1 MEVPSLKAE
10 LRDLIARYLE
20 LYYVSESSKD
30 GIRTENRYQS
40 IRLGDLE
47 SDGVRSVRDG
57 FLDRIDF
64 AGKKVL
70 DLGSN
75 LGELSRG
82 ARARGAS
89 LVDGY
94 EYDPF
99 FVELA
104 SAIDAYGQVTRVSH
118 HQRDMTDPGVYRDH
132 YDVVLAF
139 SVFVYIEPVL
149 DRIASITDELFVLET
164 HRLEDNLEDYYVR
177 VLGRYFPHYVILG
190 ESDWDVRLGGESDR
204 RAVVAF
210 AKDEPTLLE
219 GLREEGSG
227 EAPPNLLKAAV
238 AHRPGS
244 GAPVR
249 HFDVDLATAPR
260 AALQQRF
267 FMMFRFDS
275 LDELLE
281 AIDRMEIDV
290 GSLVKSREIKNLGSE
305 GWVYWFLF
313 TKGYVQYAKAGEITE
328 GNVYFDYLVRH
339 YMEHGHDPS
348 AGWDPD
354 EHETAVERVA
364 RRFRDFD
371 GLRRVGAEGP
381 EPPPDTKPV
390 RITLRDVP
398 RDPPLQLYEVG
409 SDEPLPVRYIDG
421 WHRLC
426 SARLSGLS
434 RFPCEAVPE
443 NLHDKRIR
451 GTVEEFGF
459 DGARLTL
466 KGWALDPK
474 AMVNFELRSGRQILA
489 KAAPTDRPDVAAAFG
504 HLPHARTSGF
514 DFDIEC
520 GLSADA
526 PTRFDLVVMQ
536 EIFPVG
542 VIGLLHL
549 PPDERLAGDRR
560 WEAATLVYQLL
571 RPLVRRRPLESFGSI
586 LELRGGGVPLGPAL
600 ARLVPGATVT
610 TVYPGDPVDAP
621 PGAADL
627 VIAHDVLPSLP
638 RDQQLT
644 LLEAVRPALGEGG
657 FAALTVQGELV
668 RPFLSWPA
676 ILADLDSE
684 GIADGDAASTGTVQT
699 RQYTIEACSGLFEV
713 TDYLTG
719 GVGNHHDLV
728 ILRTT

>member
-1 MEVPSLKAE
+1 MEVPSIKGE
-10 LRDLIARYLE
+10 LRELIARYLE

-57 FLDRIDF
+57 FLDEIDF
-64 AGKKVL
+64 SGKKVL

-118 HQRDMTDPGVYRDH
+118 HQRDITDPGVYCDH

-177 VLGRYFPHYVILG
+177 VVGRYFPHFAILG
-190 ESDWDVRLGGESDR
+190 ESDWDLRLGGESDR
-204 RAVVAF
+204 RAILAF

-219 GLREEGSG
+219 GLRETDSG

-244 GAPVR
+244 GIAPR
-249 HFDVDLATAPR
+249 HLDVDLATPPR
-260 AALQQRF
+260 MALQQRF

-275 LDELLE
+275 LDELLD

-290 GSLVKSREIKNLGSE
+290 GTLVKSPESKNLGSE

-313 TKGYVQYAKAGEITE
+313 TKGYVQYAKSGEINE
-328 GNVYFDYLVRH
+328 VNVYFDYLVRH

-348 AGWDPD
+348 AGWDLT
-354 EHETAVERVA
+354 EHDLAVERVA
-364 RRFRDFD
+364 RRYRDFD
-371 GLRRVGAEGP
+371 TLRRVGAESR
-381 EPPPDTKPV
+381 EPPADTKPV

-409 SDEPLPVRYIDG
+409 SDVPLPVRYIDG

-434 RFPCEAVPE
+434 RFPCEAVGE

-451 GTVEEFGF
+451 GAVEQFGF

-466 KGWALDPK
+466 KGWAIDPES
-474 AMVNFELRSGRQILA
+474 MVNFELRSGRQILA
-489 KAAPTDRPDVAAAFG
+489 KAAPRDRPEVAAAFG
-504 HLPHARTSGF
+504 RLPHARTSGF

-520 GLSADA
+520 RLPADA
-526 PTRFDLVVMQ
+526 LIRFDLVVMH
-536 EIFPVG
+536 EIFPIG
-542 VIGLLHL
+542 VIPLLHV
-549 PPDERLAGDRR
+549 PSDERLTGEGR

-571 RPLVRRRPLESFGSI
+571 RPLVRRRALESFGAI

-600 ARLVPGATVT
+600 ARLLPSATVT
-610 TVYPGDPVDAP
+610 TVDSDDLGDAP
-621 PGAADL
+621 PGSADL
-627 VIAHDVLPSLP
+627 VIAHDVLPSLR
-638 RDQQLT
+638 RDQQLA
-644 LLEAVRPALGEGG
+644 LLEAVRGALREGG
-657 FAALTVQGELV
+657 FAAVTVQGELV
-668 RPFLSWPA
+668 RPFLTSPA
-676 ILADLDSE
+676 ILGDLDSE
-684 GIADGDAASTGTVQT
+684 RIADGDPAGEGTVQT
-699 RQYTIEACSGLFEV
+699 RDYTVEAWSALFEV
-713 TDYLTG
+713 ADYLTG
-719 GVGNHHDLV
+719 GVGNLHDLV
-728 ILRTT
+728 ILRKT